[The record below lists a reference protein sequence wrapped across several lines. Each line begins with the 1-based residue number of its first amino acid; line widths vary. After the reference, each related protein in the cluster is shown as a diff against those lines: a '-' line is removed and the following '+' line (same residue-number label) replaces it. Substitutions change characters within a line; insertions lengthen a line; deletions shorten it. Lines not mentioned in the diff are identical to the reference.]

1 MSKRRVFDIDFE
13 DAAVP
18 AGTDP
23 APEPRRGPMAA
34 AISENAEALS
44 ARQQAE
50 AAIRA
55 ENDRLAHEYVAL
67 KKNGQIVG
75 PVAVDRIRAEKLI
88 RDRADARDPELDE
101 LKASIQAVGLSN
113 PIHVEE
119 VEDGYEL
126 IQGFRRL
133 TAYRELLAE
142 TGDETY
148 ARIPATLQARGA
160 QLDHLY
166 RRMVDENLVR
176 RDISFAEMAQLA
188 MSYAA
193 RTGQT
198 IGFSGDSVDVLYGS
212 AGRQKRSYI
221 RHFTHLLQALGDVL
235 KYPEAIPRATGLGL
249 VKLMDS
255 HPRVADQLR
264 ALLDAHPDRN
274 AQAELSPR
282 RPSRT
287 PTRCCA
293 RRWRKAR
300 PGRRSRRL
308 QRQSHLPAR
317 RSALIVRRGP
327 RVARHLPAGS
337 RFCLIMTS
345 VPLIRASWNVR
356 HARFWMRSRSRTRE
370 SRGSVWRRFR
380 GLLRGPDG
388 RDFAGGSPARRAS
401 GLRPCPRRL
410 RVLPHPCR
418 RL

>member
-142 TGDETY
+142 TGDDTY

-264 ALLDAHPDRN
+264 ALLDANPDRN
-274 AQAELSPR
+274 AQAELS
-282 RPSRT
+282 
-287 PTRCCA
+287 
-293 RRWRKAR
+293 
-300 PGRRSRRL
+300 
-308 QRQSHLPAR
+308 
-317 RSALIVRRGP
+317 
-327 RVARHLPAGS
+327 
-337 RFCLIMTS
+337 
-345 VPLIRASWNVR
+345 
-356 HARFWMRSRSRTRE
+356 
-370 SRGSVWRRFR
+370 
-380 GLLRGPDG
+380 LLREVVAKGAPKPKKPKAAAPKSSARTTIRLNRPEGTARCTASSG
-388 RDFAGGSPARRAS
+388 RFEVLLDHDFGAVDPRKLERAARAF
-401 GLRPCPRRL
+401 LDAL
-410 RVLPHPCR
+410 KD
-418 RL
+418 